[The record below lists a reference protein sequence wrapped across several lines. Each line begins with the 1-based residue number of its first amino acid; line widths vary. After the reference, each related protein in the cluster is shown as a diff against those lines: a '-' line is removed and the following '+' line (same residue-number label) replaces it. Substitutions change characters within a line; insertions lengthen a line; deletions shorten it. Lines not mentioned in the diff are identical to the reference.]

1 MSHETGN
8 IAVMPIRSI
17 RPGPSSALDFCPHV
31 CPDDVVTWLQG
42 TGEPLGLTNRLV
54 AQRHALPPLELF
66 VGMMS
71 SKTLKPEHADRF
83 RFRGL
88 NGAGTTR
95 TLSAANLLAIVPAH
109 VSAVP
114 SLVRLRAIRVDVL
127 LLRVRPHPKPGFFT
141 AGVMVDFLPAMLRAA
156 RCVIAEIDERL
167 PITSQDALVAAEDI
181 DVLTECDADEVLM
194 PDPEPTEIDRRVAAH
209 VAGLIPDGATIQVGV
224 GGLPVAVCRAL
235 EHHRDLGVHSGVISD
250 IVVDLV
256 EKGVVTNARKGAD
269 AGCIVT
275 GGLFGTRRL
284 TKFADG
290 NDMIQMRAS
299 DYTHNQQVLARLP
312 NLYSVNSGVEVDLTG
327 NVNSEIAAGRYLGAV
342 GGQADFVRGAVASPG
357 GRSIMALPSAT
368 PDGKY
373 SRIVSSLE
381 GRPVTTTRADID
393 IVVTEYGVAHLRGRS
408 FGERAERLR
417 AIAHPDFRDR
427 LQLQ

>member
-1 MSHETGN
+1 MLVRT
-8 IAVMPIRSI
+8 
-17 RPGPSSALDFCPHV
+17 GPSSTFDFSPHV
-31 CPDDVVTWLQG
+31 RDSDVVTWLQG
-42 TGEPLGLTNRLV
+42 TGEPLGLTQRLV

-66 VGMMS
+66 VGMLS

-88 NGAGTTR
+88 NGAGTAR
-95 TLSAANLLAIVPAH
+95 TLTAANLLDIVPAH

-114 SLVRLRAIRVDVL
+114 SLLRSRAIRVDVL
-127 LLRVRPHPKPGFFT
+127 LLRLRPHTKPGFFT
-141 AGVMVDFLPAMLRAA
+141 AGVMVDFLPALLQAA

-167 PITSQDALVAAEDI
+167 PVTSQDALVAAEDI
-181 DVLTECDADEVLM
+181 DVLTECDADEVLIA
-194 PDPEPTEIDRRVAAH
+194 DPEPTDIDMRVAAH
-209 VAGLIPDGATIQVGV
+209 VAGLIPDGATIQLGV
-224 GGLPVAVCRAL
+224 GALPVAVCRAL
-235 EHHRDLGVHSGVISD
+235 EHHKNLGVHSGVISD
-250 IVVDLV
+250 IIVDLV
-256 EKGVVTNARKGAD
+256 EKGVITPSRRM
-269 AGCIVT
+269 VT

-284 TKFADG
+284 MNFADG
-290 NDMIQMRAS
+290 NDMIEMRSS
-299 DYTHNQQVLARLP
+299 DYTHNHQVLARLP

-357 GRSIMALPSAT
+357 GRSIMALPSTT
-368 PDGKY
+368 PDGKH
-373 SRIVSSLE
+373 SRIVASLE

-393 IVVTEYGVAHLRGRS
+393 IVVTEYGIADLRGRS

-427 LQLQ
+427 LQLK

>member
-1 MSHETGN
+1 
-8 IAVMPIRSI
+8 MPV
-17 RPGPSSALDFCPHV
+17 SSLSSRFDFSPHLREG
-31 CPDDVVTWLQG
+31 DAVTWLQG
-42 TGEPLGLTNRLV
+42 TGEPLGLTQRLV
-54 AQRHALPPLELF
+54 AQRHALPRLELF
-66 VGMMS
+66 VGMLS

-88 NGAGTTR
+88 NGAGAAR
-95 TLSAANLLAIVPAH
+95 TLTAANLLNIVPAH
-109 VSAVP
+109 VSCVP
-114 SLVRLRAIRVDVL
+114 SLLRSRAIRVDVL
-127 LLRVRPHPKPGFFT
+127 LLRLRPHTKPGFYT
-141 AGVMVDFLPAMLRAA
+141 AGVMVDFLPAMVQAA

-167 PITSQDALVAAEDI
+167 PITAHDALVAAEDI

-194 PDPEPTEIDRRVAAH
+194 PDPEPTELDMRVAAH
-209 VAGLIPDGATIQVGV
+209 VAGLIPDGATIQLGV

-235 EHHRDLGVHSGVISD
+235 EHHKDLGVHSGVISD
-250 IVVDLV
+250 IIVDLV
-256 EKGVVTNARKGAD
+256 EKGVVTNARKGID
-269 AGCIVT
+269 AGRIVT

-284 TKFADG
+284 MQFANG
-290 NDMIQMRAS
+290 NDMIEMRAS

-357 GRSIMALPSAT
+357 GRSIMALPSTT
-368 PDGKY
+368 PDGKH
-373 SRIVSSLE
+373 SRIVASLE

-393 IVVTEYGVAHLRGRS
+393 IVVTEYGVADLRGRS
-408 FGERAERLR
+408 FSERTERLR

-427 LQLQ
+427 LQLP

>member
-1 MSHETGN
+1 M
-8 IAVMPIRSI
+8 
-17 RPGPSSALDFCPHV
+17 
-31 CPDDVVTWLQG
+31 VTWLQG
-42 TGEPLGLTNRLV
+42 TGEPLGLTQRLA
-54 AQRHALPPLELF
+54 AQRHELPPLEVF
-66 VGMMS
+66 IGMLS
-71 SKTLKPEHADRF
+71 SQTLKPEHADRF

-88 NGAGTTR
+88 NGAGTAR
-95 TLSAANLLAIVPAH
+95 TLTAANLLAIVPAH

-114 SLVRLRAIRVDVL
+114 SLIRSGAIRVDVL
-127 LLRVRPHPKPGFFT
+127 LLRVRPHPTPGFYS
-141 AGVMVDFLPAMLRAA
+141 AGVMVDFLPAMVRAA

-167 PITSQDALVAAEDI
+167 PLTAHDALVAAEDI
-181 DVLTECDADEVLM
+181 DVFTECDADEVLM
-194 PDPEPTEIDRRVAAH
+194 PDPEPTAIDMRIAAH
-209 VAGLIPDGATIQVGV
+209 VAALIPDGATLQVGV

-235 EHHRDLGVHSGVISD
+235 AHHRNLGIHSGVISD

-256 EKGVVTNARKGAD
+256 EKGVITPARR
-269 AGCIVT
+269 IVT
-275 GGLFGTRRL
+275 GGLFGTRCL
-284 TKFADG
+284 MNFADG
-290 NDMIQMRAS
+290 NDLIEMRSS
-299 DYTHNQQVLARLP
+299 DYTHNQRVLAGLP

-342 GGQADFVRGAVASPG
+342 GGQADFVRGAVASSG

-368 PDGKY
+368 PDGKH

-393 IVVTEYGVAHLRGRS
+393 IVVTEYGVADLRGRS
-408 FGERAERLR
+408 FSERAERLR

>member
-1 MSHETGN
+1 MRDG
-8 IAVMPIRSI
+8 
-17 RPGPSSALDFCPHV
+17 
-31 CPDDVVTWLQG
+31 DVVTWLQG
-42 TGEPLGLTNRLV
+42 TGEPLGLTQRLV

-66 VGMMS
+66 VGMLS

-88 NGAGTTR
+88 NGAGAAR
-95 TLSAANLLAIVPAH
+95 TLTAANLLDIVPAH

-114 SLVRLRAIRVDVL
+114 SLLRSRAIRVDVL
-127 LLRVRPHPKPGFFT
+127 LLRLRPHTRPGFYT
-141 AGVMVDFLPAMLRAA
+141 AGVMVDFLPAMVQAA

-181 DVLTECDADEVLM
+181 DVLTECDADEVLIA
-194 PDPEPTEIDRRVAAH
+194 DPEPTDIDMRVAAH
-209 VAGLIPDGATIQVGV
+209 VAGLIPDGATIQLGV
-224 GGLPVAVCRAL
+224 GALPVAVCRAL
-235 EHHRDLGVHSGVISD
+235 EHHKNLGVHSGVISD
-250 IVVDLV
+250 IIVDLV
-256 EKGVVTNARKGAD
+256 EKGVITPARRM
-269 AGCIVT
+269 VT

-284 TKFADG
+284 MNFADG
-290 NDMIQMRAS
+290 NDMIEMRSS
-299 DYTHNQQVLARLP
+299 DYTHNHQVLARLP

-357 GRSIMALPSAT
+357 GRSIMALPSTT
-368 PDGKY
+368 PDGKH
-373 SRIVSSLE
+373 SRIVASLE

-393 IVVTEYGVAHLRGRS
+393 VVVTEYGIADLRGRS

-427 LQLQ
+427 LQLK